1 MTMFETLASKI
12 RAIISLPDLRK
23 KVIFTI
29 IMCAVARVGT
39 HIPAP
44 GINAAALNMGDNSLM
59 KMLDMFSGGAFAKVS
74 IFALGVMPY
83 INASIVMQLLTVI
96 VPQLEE
102 IKKEGDSGQQKIIQW
117 TRYLTIGVAIIQ
129 GIGMSVWLQSQGLVV
144 IESSVLFTI
153 ILVTVLT
160 AGTVFLMWLGEQ
172 ITVYGIGNGISLL
185 IFVGIV
191 ARMPQATFQMIE
203 KMKGD
208 KFALLGGIF
217 LLVVSVVV
225 IGVIVIFQLG
235 KRKIPIIYVGKGFSG
250 KGAVGSQQYIP
261 LKINTAGVMPIIFA
275 SVIMMLPSLVVQAI
289 GQVDAFKK
297 PIRDL
302 IESNKVE
309 AFVNHIVNVNGS
321 IYTLA
326 DRMFQQTSPLYI
338 ILYVACVLFFAF
350 FYTALMFDPEKVA
363 ENLKKGGGSVPG
375 IRPGIETVEYL
386 EKVVT
391 RITWIG
397 AIFLSLLAVLPI
409 IVFDM
414 MNMPIYLGGTGLL
427 IVVGVALDFVQ
438 QVNAHLVMRDYEGFI
453 N

>member
-1 MTMFETLASKI
+1 MFETLASKI
-12 RAIISLPDLRK
+12 RAIMSLPDLRK
-23 KVIFTI
+23 KIIFTI

-44 GINAAALNMGDNSLM
+44 GINADALKIGDNSILGM
-59 KMLDMFSGGAFAKVS
+59 MNMFSGGAFAKVS

-96 VPQLEE
+96 IPQLEE
-102 IKKEGDSGQQKIIQW
+102 VKKDGDAGQQKIIQW
-117 TRYLTIGVAIIQ
+117 TRYVTIGVAIIQ
-129 GIGMSVWLQSQGLVV
+129 GIGMSVWLQSQPGLVTM
-144 IESSVLFTI
+144 ESSILFTI

-172 ITVYGIGNGISLL
+172 ITVNGIGNGISLL
-185 IFVGIV
+185 IFIGIV
-191 ARMPQATFQMIE
+191 SRIPQATLQMLD
-203 KMKGD
+203 KMKGN
-208 KFALLGGIF
+208 KMMLLQGVFI
-217 LLVVSVVV
+217 LVVAVVV
-225 IGVIVIFQLG
+225 IGIIVLFQLG

-275 SVIMMLPSLVVQAI
+275 SVIMMLPNLVVQAL
-289 GQVDAFKK
+289 GQVMEKSSK
-297 PIRDL
+297 TYL
-302 IESNKVE
+302 ILTKLFE
-309 AFVNHIVNVNGS
+309 
-321 IYTLA
+321 
-326 DRMFQQTSPLYI
+326 QTSPLYI
-338 ILYVACVLFFAF
+338 ALYVACVLFFAF

-375 IRPGIETVEYL
+375 IRPGVETVDYL

-453 N
+453 S

>member
-1 MTMFETLASKI
+1 MFETLASKI

-309 AFVNHIVNVNGS
+309 AFVNHIVNVKGS

-326 DRMFQQTSPLYI
+326 ERMFQQTSPLYI

>member
-1 MTMFETLASKI
+1 MFETLASKI
-12 RAIISLPDLRK
+12 RAIMSLPDLRK

-44 GINAAALNMGDNSLM
+44 GINAAALNVESNSILGM
-59 KMLDMFSGGAFAKVS
+59 MNMFSGGAFAKVS

-117 TRYLTIGVAIIQ
+117 TRYVTIGVAIIQ
-129 GIGMSVWLQSQGLVV
+129 GIGMSVWLQSQGGLVTMDN
-144 IESSVLFTI
+144 SVLFTI

-185 IFVGIV
+185 IFIGIV
-191 ARMPQATFQMIE
+191 ARMPQATYQLLD
-203 KMKGD
+203 KMRGD
-208 KFALLGGIF
+208 KLQLLLGLFI
-217 LLVVSVVV
+217 LLAAVLV
-225 IGVIVIFQLG
+225 IGVIVLFQLG

-275 SVIMMLPSLVVQAI
+275 SVIMMLPNLVVQAL
-289 GQVDAFKK
+289 GQIMDKSSKVYYYLTKAF
-297 PIRDL
+297 
-302 IESNKVE
+302 EQS
-309 AFVNHIVNVNGS
+309 
-321 IYTLA
+321 
-326 DRMFQQTSPLYI
+326 SPLYI
-338 ILYVACVLFFAF
+338 ALYVGCVLFFAF

-375 IRPGIETVEYL
+375 IRPGAETVDYL
-386 EKVVT
+386 ERVVT

-409 IVFDM
+409 IVFNV

-453 N
+453 D

>member
-1 MTMFETLASKI
+1 MFETLASKI

>member
-1 MTMFETLASKI
+1 MFETLESKI
-12 RAIISLPDLRK
+12 RAIMSLPDLRK
-23 KVIFTI
+23 KIIFTI

-44 GINAAALNMGDNSLM
+44 GINADVLKIGDDSILGMMN
-59 KMLDMFSGGAFAKVS
+59 MFSGGAFAKVS

-96 VPQLEE
+96 VPSLEE
-102 IKKEGDSGQQKIIQW
+102 IKKDGDSGQQKIIQW
-117 TRYLTIGVAIIQ
+117 TRYVTIGVAIIQ
-129 GIGMSVWLQSQGLVV
+129 GIGMSFWLNSQPGLVV
-144 IESSVLFTI
+144 MESFVLFTI

-172 ITVYGIGNGISLL
+172 ITVNGIGNGISLL
-185 IFVGIV
+185 IFIGIV
-191 ARMPQATFQMIE
+191 SRIPQATFEMLD
-203 KMKGD
+203 KMKGN
-208 KFALLGGIF
+208 KVALVQGVFI
-217 LLVVSVVV
+217 LVVAVV
-225 IGVIVIFQLG
+225 IIGIIVLFQLG

-275 SVIMMLPSLVVQAI
+275 SVIMMLPNLVVQAL
-289 GQVDAFKK
+289 GKFDGLKK
-297 PIRDL
+297 PLGDL
-302 IESNKVE
+302 ITSDKTKEVINKIISTDNSVFTIISKLF
-309 AFVNHIVNVNGS
+309 A
-321 IYTLA
+321 
-326 DRMFQQTSPLYI
+326 QTSPLYI
-338 ILYVACVLFFAF
+338 ILYVGCVLFFAF

-375 IRPGIETVEYL
+375 IRPGVETVDYL
-386 EKVVT
+386 ERVVT

-397 AIFLSLLAVLPI
+397 AIFLSLLAVMPI

-453 N
+453 D

>member
-1 MTMFETLASKI
+1 MFETLASKI
-12 RAIISLPDLRK
+12 RAIMSLPDLRK
-23 KVIFTI
+23 KIIFTI

-44 GINAAALNMGDNSLM
+44 GINADALKIGDNSILGM
-59 KMLDMFSGGAFAKVS
+59 MNMFSGGAFAKVS

-96 VPQLEE
+96 IPQLEE
-102 IKKEGDSGQQKIIQW
+102 VKKDGDAGQQKIIQW
-117 TRYLTIGVAIIQ
+117 TRYVTIGVAIIQ
-129 GIGMSVWLQSQGLVV
+129 GIGMSVWLQSQPGLVTM
-144 IESSVLFTI
+144 ESSILFTI

-172 ITVYGIGNGISLL
+172 ITVNGIGNGISLL
-185 IFVGIV
+185 IFIGIV
-191 ARMPQATFQMIE
+191 SRIPQATLQMLD
-203 KMKGD
+203 KMKGN
-208 KFALLGGIF
+208 KMMLLQGVFI
-217 LLVVSVVV
+217 LVVAVVV
-225 IGVIVIFQLG
+225 IGIIVLFQLG

-275 SVIMMLPSLVVQAI
+275 SVIMMLPNLVVQAL
-289 GQVDAFKK
+289 GQVMEKSSK
-297 PIRDL
+297 TYL
-302 IESNKVE
+302 ILTKLFE
-309 AFVNHIVNVNGS
+309 
-321 IYTLA
+321 
-326 DRMFQQTSPLYI
+326 QTSPLYI
-338 ILYVACVLFFAF
+338 ALYVACVLFFAF

-375 IRPGIETVEYL
+375 IRPGVETVDYL

>member
-1 MTMFETLASKI
+1 MFETLESKI
-12 RAIISLPDLRK
+12 RAIMSLPDLRK
-23 KVIFTI
+23 KIIFTI

-44 GINAAALNMGDNSLM
+44 GINSDVLKIGDDSILGMMN
-59 KMLDMFSGGAFAKVS
+59 MFSGGAFAKVS

-96 VPQLEE
+96 VPSLEE
-102 IKKEGDSGQQKIIQW
+102 IKKDGDAGQQKIIQW
-117 TRYLTIGVAIIQ
+117 TRYVTIGVAIIQ
-129 GIGMSVWLQSQGLVV
+129 GIGMSFWLNSQPGLV
-144 IESSVLFTI
+144 IMESFVLFTI

-172 ITVYGIGNGISLL
+172 ITVNGIGNGISLL
-185 IFVGIV
+185 IFIGIV
-191 ARMPQATFQMIE
+191 SRIPQATFEMLD

-208 KFALLGGIF
+208 KVALVQGVFI
-217 LLVVSVVV
+217 LVVAVV
-225 IGVIVIFQLG
+225 IIGIIVLFQLG

-275 SVIMMLPSLVVQAI
+275 SVIMMLPNLVVQAL
-289 GQVDAFKK
+289 GKFEGLKK
-297 PIRDL
+297 PLGDL
-302 IESNKVE
+302 ITSDKTKEVINKIISTDNSVFTIISKLF
-309 AFVNHIVNVNGS
+309 A
-321 IYTLA
+321 
-326 DRMFQQTSPLYI
+326 QTSPLYI
-338 ILYVACVLFFAF
+338 ILYVGCVLFFAF

-375 IRPGIETVEYL
+375 IRPGVETVDYL
-386 EKVVT
+386 ERVVT

-397 AIFLSLLAVLPI
+397 AIFLSLLAVMPI

-453 N
+453 D

>member
-1 MTMFETLASKI
+1 MFETLASKI
-12 RAIISLPDLRK
+12 RAIMSLPDLRK
-23 KVIFTI
+23 KIIFTI

-117 TRYLTIGVAIIQ
+117 TRYVTIGVAIIQ

-144 IESSVLFTI
+144 MESAVLFTI

-191 ARMPQATFQMIE
+191 ARMPQATYQMVE

-217 LLVVSVVV
+217 LLMVAVVV

-350 FYTALMFDPEKVA
+350 FYTAY
-363 ENLKKGGGSVPG
+363 S
-375 IRPGIETVEYL
+375 
-386 EKVVT
+386 
-391 RITWIG
+391 
-397 AIFLSLLAVLPI
+397 
-409 IVFDM
+409 
-414 MNMPIYLGGTGLL
+414 
-427 IVVGVALDFVQ
+427 
-438 QVNAHLVMRDYEGFI
+438 
-453 N
+453 

>member
-309 AFVNHIVNVNGS
+309 TFVNHIVNVNGS

>member
-1 MTMFETLASKI
+1 MFETLESKI

-23 KVIFTI
+23 KIIFTI

-44 GINAAALNMGDNSLM
+44 GINADVLKIGDDSILGMMN
-59 KMLDMFSGGAFAKVS
+59 MFSGGAFAKVS

-96 VPQLEE
+96 VPSLEE
-102 IKKEGDSGQQKIIQW
+102 IKKDGDAGQQKIIQW
-117 TRYLTIGVAIIQ
+117 TRYVTIGVAIIQ
-129 GIGMSVWLQSQGLVV
+129 GIGMSFWLNSTPGLVV
-144 IESSVLFTI
+144 MENFVLFTI

-172 ITVYGIGNGISLL
+172 ITVNGIGNGISLL
-185 IFVGIV
+185 IFIGIV
-191 ARMPQATFQMIE
+191 SRIPQATFEMLD

-208 KFALLGGIF
+208 KVALVQGVFI
-217 LLVVSVVV
+217 LVVAVV
-225 IGVIVIFQLG
+225 IIGIIVLFQLG

-275 SVIMMLPSLVVQAI
+275 SVIMMLPNLVVQAL
-289 GQVDAFKK
+289 GKFEGLKK
-297 PIRDL
+297 PLTEL
-302 IESNKVE
+302 ITSDKTKDFIAKIISTDNSVFTIISKLF
-309 AFVNHIVNVNGS
+309 A
-321 IYTLA
+321 
-326 DRMFQQTSPLYI
+326 QTSPLYI
-338 ILYVACVLFFAF
+338 ILYVGCVLFFAF

-375 IRPGIETVEYL
+375 IRPGVETVDYL
-386 EKVVT
+386 ERVVT

-397 AIFLSLLAVLPI
+397 AIFLSLLAVMPI

-453 N
+453 D

>member
-1 MTMFETLASKI
+1 MFETLASKI
-12 RAIISLPDLRK
+12 RAIMSLPDLRK

-44 GINAAALNMGDNSLM
+44 GINADALKIGDNSILGM
-59 KMLDMFSGGAFAKVS
+59 MNMFSGGAFAKVS

-102 IKKEGDSGQQKIIQW
+102 IKKDGDAGQQKIIQW
-117 TRYLTIGVAIIQ
+117 TRYVTIGVAIIQ
-129 GIGMSVWLQSQGLVV
+129 GIGMSFWLNSQPGLVV
-144 IESSVLFTI
+144 MESFVLFTI

-172 ITVYGIGNGISLL
+172 ITVNGIGNGISLL
-185 IFVGIV
+185 IFIGIV
-191 ARMPQATFQMIE
+191 SRIPQATLQMLD

-208 KFALLGGIF
+208 KVVLVQGVFV
-217 LLVVSVVV
+217 LVVAVVV
-225 IGVIVIFQLG
+225 IGIIVLFQLG

-275 SVIMMLPSLVVQAI
+275 SVIMMLPNLVVQAL
-289 GQVDAFKK
+289 GQIMDKSSKAY
-297 PIRDL
+297 L
-302 IESNKVE
+302 IITKLFE
-309 AFVNHIVNVNGS
+309 
-321 IYTLA
+321 
-326 DRMFQQTSPLYI
+326 QTSPLYI
-338 ILYVACVLFFAF
+338 ILYVGCVLFFAF

-375 IRPGIETVEYL
+375 IRPGVETVDYL
-386 EKVVT
+386 ERVVT

-397 AIFLSLLAVLPI
+397 AVFLSLLAVMPI

-453 N
+453 D

>member
-1 MTMFETLASKI
+1 MFETLASKI
-12 RAIISLPDLRK
+12 RAIMSLPDLRK

-44 GINAAALNMGDNSLM
+44 GINAAALNVESNSILGM
-59 KMLDMFSGGAFAKVS
+59 MNMFSGGAFAKVS

-117 TRYLTIGVAIIQ
+117 TRYVTIGVAIIQ
-129 GIGMSVWLQSQGLVV
+129 GIGMSVWLQSQGGLVTMDN
-144 IESSVLFTI
+144 SVLFTI

-185 IFVGIV
+185 IFIGIV
-191 ARMPQATFQMIE
+191 ARMPQATYQLLD
-203 KMKGD
+203 KMRGD
-208 KFALLGGIF
+208 KLQLLLGLFI
-217 LLVVSVVV
+217 LLAAVLV
-225 IGVIVIFQLG
+225 IGVIVLFQLG

-275 SVIMMLPSLVVQAI
+275 SVIMMLPNLVVQ
-289 GQVDAFKK
+289 GLGRFEGLKVPFKE
-297 PIRDL
+297 L
-302 IESNKVE
+302 IKSDKTKD
-309 AFVNHIVNVNGS
+309 FINHIVSVDHS
-321 IYTLA
+321 VFTLMTKA
-326 DRMFQQTSPLYI
+326 FEQSSWLYI
-338 ILYVACVLFFAF
+338 VLYVACVLFFAF

-375 IRPGIETVEYL
+375 IRPGAETVDYL
-386 EKVVT
+386 ERVVT

-409 IVFDM
+409 IVFNV

-453 N
+453 D

>member
-1 MTMFETLASKI
+1 
-12 RAIISLPDLRK
+12 
-23 KVIFTI
+23 
-29 IMCAVARVGT
+29 
-39 HIPAP
+39 
-44 GINAAALNMGDNSLM
+44 
-59 KMLDMFSGGAFAKVS
+59 MLD
-74 IFALGVMPY
+74 
-83 INASIVMQLLTVI
+83 
-96 VPQLEE
+96 
-102 IKKEGDSGQQKIIQW
+102 
-117 TRYLTIGVAIIQ
+117 
-129 GIGMSVWLQSQGLVV
+129 
-144 IESSVLFTI
+144 
-153 ILVTVLT
+153 
-160 AGTVFLMWLGEQ
+160 
-172 ITVYGIGNGISLL
+172 
-185 IFVGIV
+185 
-191 ARMPQATFQMIE
+191 
-203 KMKGD
+203 KMKGN
-208 KFALLGGIF
+208 KMMLLQGVFI
-217 LLVVSVVV
+217 LVVAVVV
-225 IGVIVIFQLG
+225 IGIIVLFQLG

-309 AFVNHIVNVNGS
+309 TFVNHIVNVNGS